1 MAQKFDDQD
10 PKNSKLAGRDGDAP
24 IRQRVEELTWAALD
38 EVATEDDMRLLD
50 SLLLSDDEAVADYVG
65 CVQLHVDLMAH
76 FAPDSAVGSE
86 GSKAVLSFL
95 TEGAPPLGTEPQT
108 S

>member
-1 MAQKFDDQD
+1 MTRKFDDQD
-10 PKNSKLAGRDGDAP
+10 AKNSKLAGRDGDAP
-24 IRQRVEELTWAALD
+24 IQERVEELAWAAMD
-38 EVATEDDMRLLD
+38 EVATEDDIRLLD
-50 SLLLSDDEAVADYVG
+50 SLLLSDDEAVEGYLG

-86 GSKAVLSFL
+86 GSKTVLSSL
-95 TEGAPPLGTEPQT
+95 GEGVPPLGMEPHQ